1 MLNCFL
7 NVKERAM
14 KGNREIES
22 DSEMLLLL
30 ALNFQTQQAIVKVN
44 SLLIQ
49 ALNIKVKM
57 RILSYF
63 SLFQNQNFSLLI
75 KKSKLKINYLAE
87 ENFAVMKELFT
98 KEIFPTKTLCEF
110 VLSLNPT
117 KNLSAET
124 NSLPVT
130 CIYGLIH
137 ARLFNENFVEL
148 KNWILK
154 QVI

>member
-57 RILSYF
+57 RIFSYF
-63 SLFQNQNFSLLI
+63 QY
-75 KKSKLKINYLAE
+75 SKTKIL
-87 ENFAVMKELFT
+87 V
-98 KEIFPTKTLCEF
+98 
-110 VLSLNPT
+110 
-117 KNLSAET
+117 
-124 NSLPVT
+124 
-130 CIYGLIH
+130 
-137 ARLFNENFVEL
+137 
-148 KNWILK
+148 
-154 QVI
+154 